1 MKELKIEIPTGYEI
15 DKNYNQLKKEKKFI
29 VYRHISP
36 SGKVYVGITSNI
48 PSVRW
53 GKAGNQY
60 KGSRIFYNAIKK
72 YGWDNFKHEILLENQ
87 PEKAAKYTE
96 KYLIK
101 WYKIHKVSYNI
112 TDGGE
117 GTLGFSHPMSEK
129 CKEALRIANTGRK
142 LTQEQKENLRKI
154 HTGKKASSETIEK
167 LRLSHLGH
175 KDSEETKR
183 KKSLNRKGKKLS
195 KESIEKL
202 RNSKIGRTV
211 PEAVRIKI
219 RNALQNNSIRN
230 KPILQYTLDGKF
242 IREFI
247 SSAEAGRITGA
258 DPSEIRK
265 VVRGIHK
272 QCKGFI
278 WKEKVQ

>member
-1 MKELKIEIPTGYEI
+1 MEVQK
-15 DKNYNQLKKEKKFI
+15 LKKEHKFF
-29 VYRHISP
+29 VYKHTSP
-36 SGKVYVGITSNI
+36 SNKIYIGITCKKN
-48 PSVRW
+48 VTYRW
-53 GKAGNQY
+53 GKNGSQY
-60 KGSRIFYNAIKK
+60 NKCPYFWHAIQK
-72 YGWDNFKHEILLENQ
+72 YGWDNIKHEILFTDLSEKEAKAKEIELIAFYKSNN
-87 PEKAAKYTE
+87 PEFG
-96 KYLIK
+96 
-101 WYKIHKVSYNI
+101 YNL
-112 TDGGE
+112 TSGGE
-117 GTLGFSHPMSEK
+117 GRSGYSCSKESREKMSK
-129 CKEALRIANTGRK
+129 
-142 LTQEQKENLRKI
+142 
-154 HTGKKASSETIEK
+154 
-167 LRLSHLGH
+167 SHLGH
-175 KDSEETKR
+175 KDSEETRR
-183 KKSLNRKGKKLS
+183 KKSLSRKGKKLS

-230 KPILQYTLDGKF
+230 KPVLQYTLDGKF

>member
-1 MKELKIEIPTGYEI
+1 MGI
-15 DKNYNQLKKEKKFI
+15 EKKFI

-36 SGKVYVGITSNI
+36 SGKVYIGITSNT

-53 GKAGNQY
+53 GKNGNQY
-60 KGSRIFYNAIKK
+60 KDSKRFYNAIKK

-96 KYLIK
+96 KYLIR
-101 WYKIHKVSYNI
+101 WYKIHRISYNI

-117 GTLGFSHPMSEK
+117 GTLGFSHPISEK
-129 CKEALRIANTGRK
+129 CREALKIANTGRK
-142 LTQEQKENLRKI
+142 LTQEQKENLRRI
-154 HTGKKASSETIEK
+154 NTGKKASPETIEK

-183 KKSLNRKGKKLS
+183 KKSLSRKGKKLS

-202 RNSKIGRTV
+202 KKTKIGHTV
-211 PEAVRIKI
+211 SEEVRIKI
-219 RNALQNNSIRN
+219 RNTLRNNSIRN
-230 KPILQYTLDGKF
+230 KPVLQYTLDGKF
-242 IREFI
+242 IKEFI

-258 DPSEIRK
+258 DPSGIRK
-265 VVRGIHK
+265 VVKGINN
-272 QCKGFI
+272 QCKGFV
-278 WKEKVQ
+278 WKEKV